1 MMEPIANGSMRSRL
15 TDWLFDAILRGDLV
29 PGARIVEGKLA
40 RRLGVAQTTLREAL
54 QELEHQGL
62 LTKSER
68 RGNFVVK
75 LTVKDM
81 EDIYVVRRELEPIA
95 AALAHQRMTA
105 KDYQELTRIMEDMR
119 VAGTRKEYI
128 QVLKL
133 DMLFHQTIW
142 RFSGNHAVERALN
155 AVCPPVFANYM
166 VRISHGEMDDF
177 GTIYDLEKDYEEHDA
192 LVAALKK
199 GGPEEVRQAF
209 REMLETFGVQDV
221 GYLRLAESKQSGL
234 AGKKGHKRACA
245 GPAS

>member
-1 MMEPIANGSMRSRL
+1 MEPIANGSMRSRL
-15 TDWLFDAILRGDLV
+15 TDWLFDAILRGDLA

-40 RRLGVAQTTLREAL
+40 HRLGVAQTTLREAL

-62 LTKSER
+62 LTKSQR

-119 VAGTRKEYI
+119 LAGTHKEYI

-142 RFSGNHAVERALN
+142 RFSGNHSVERALN
-155 AVCPPVFANYM
+155 AVSPPGFAYYM
-166 VRISHGEMDDF
+166 IRISDGVV
-177 GTIYDLEKDYEEHDA
+177 YDLEKDYEEHQA
-192 LVAALKK
+192 LLAALKK
-199 GGPEEVRQAF
+199 GGPAEVKQTF
-209 REMLETFGVQDV
+209 RLILETFAEQDV
-221 GYLRLAESKQSGL
+221 EYLRAADSKQS
-234 AGKKGHKRACA
+234 AVAAKKGHKRACA
-245 GPAS
+245 VPQADARP

>member
-1 MMEPIANGSMRSRL
+1 MELITNGSMRSRL
-15 TDWLFDAILRGDLV
+15 TDWLFDAILCGDLK

-40 RRLGVAQTTLREAL
+40 HRLGVAQTTLREAL

-62 LTKSER
+62 LTKSQR

-81 EDIYVVRRELEPIA
+81 EDIYVVRCELEPIA

-105 KDYQELTRIMEDMR
+105 KDYQELARIMEDMR
-119 VAGTRKEYI
+119 VAGTRKDYI

-142 RFSGNHAVERALN
+142 RFSGNHSVERALN

-199 GGPEEVRQAF
+199 GGPAEVKETF
-209 REMLETFGVQDV
+209 RLMLETFAVQDV
-221 GYLRLAESKQSGL
+221 EYLRVADSKQS
-234 AGKKGHKRACA
+234 AVAARKGHKRASA
-245 GPAS
+245 GSAS